1 MRIAHHGFVLLGLVL
16 VLAGCTNPLNKNNA
30 PANVLLNVHEQS
42 SCNSSTG
49 NPTTCTVTLQN
60 QSSSNVSFDWTASSN
75 PAGASFAPSSG
86 SVAVGATSDA
96 IQVSIPDGLCPDQ
109 IAFVDSG
116 HNTEVTDTI
125 NTACQQ

>member
-1 MRIAHHGFVLLGLVL
+1 MRIARCSIVLLGLAVA
-16 VLAGCTNPLNKNNA
+16 LAGCTNPLNHNSM
-30 PANVLLNVHEQS
+30 PANVVLNVHEQS

-60 QSSSNVSFDWTASSN
+60 ESSSNAAFDWTASSN
-75 PAGASFAPSSG
+75 PAGASFAPAAG
-86 SVAVGATSDA
+86 SVAVGAISDP

-109 IAFVDSG
+109 IAFMDSG

-125 NTACQQ
+125 NTACQ